1 MNELILAKISSWA
14 SSVIFVVAGSCYA
27 FISGNQELT
36 KVKSWLSFV
45 IGTFIAFVMSKAA
58 IERFHIEPLSFSAY
72 SIQIIAGLFM
82 IQVIGE
88 AFKQIPEAFK
98 QIPKILDA
106 IRTKWLGS

>member
-1 MNELILAKISSWA
+1 MNEITIAKIGSWFWA
-14 SSVIFVVAGSCYA
+14 VIPVIAGSCYA
-27 FISGNQELT
+27 FISGNQELN
-36 KVKSWLSFV
+36 KVKSWLTFV
-45 IGTFIAFVMSKAA
+45 MGTFIAFVISKAA